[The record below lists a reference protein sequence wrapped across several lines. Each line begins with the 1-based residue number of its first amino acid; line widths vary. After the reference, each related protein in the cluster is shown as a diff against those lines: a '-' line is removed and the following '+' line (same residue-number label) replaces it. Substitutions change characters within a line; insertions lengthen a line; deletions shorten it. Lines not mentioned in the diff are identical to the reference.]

1 MSAFAIPLPAGYR
14 PDWVFKYHGRD
25 PAGPTERVDGTRL
38 TKAVDIG
45 GRPVILDMS
54 IGGQSVG
61 VATVPALSAEE
72 TETARR
78 IVARMLGLTGDPTG
92 FEARA
97 ATEPAVARLIGDRA
111 GLRFPLSATI
121 FEGLVWAIVG
131 QQVNLTF
138 AATLR
143 RTVIELA
150 GMAAPDGMIVHP
162 GPVAVAALDPEELG
176 RRKFSR
182 AKAAYLVG
190 AATAIAEGRLDLE
203 ALPTLPAEE
212 AAARFA
218 GIKGIGPWTANY
230 VLLRACGHPD
240 VVPAGDAGLAAG
252 LQAYFG
258 LDRRPTPEEQR
269 TLMAPF
275 APHRS
280 YATGHFWA
288 AWG

>member
-1 MSAFAIPLPAGYR
+1 MSAFTIPLPAGYR

-25 PAGPTERVDGTRL
+25 PEGPTERVAGTRL
-38 TKAVDIG
+38 TKAVEIA

-54 IGGQSVG
+54 IGGQAVDV
-61 VATVPALSAEE
+61 VAVPALGAEAME
-72 TETARR
+72 SARR

-97 ATEPAVARLIGDRA
+97 AHDPAIARLIGDRA

-150 GMAAPDGMIVHP
+150 GRPAPDGMIVHP
-162 GPVAVAALDPEELG
+162 GPAAVAALDPEDLG

-203 ALPTLPAEE
+203 ALPSLPAEE
-212 AAARFA
+212 AAASFA

-252 LQAYFG
+252 LQAYFA

-269 TLMAPF
+269 SLMAPF

>member
-1 MSAFAIPLPAGYR
+1 MTGITIPLPAGYR

-25 PAGPTERVDGTRL
+25 PEGPTERVSGSRL
-38 TKAVDIG
+38 TKAVEIG
-45 GRPVILDMS
+45 GRPVILDMR
-54 IGGQSVG
+54 IGDQAVD
-61 VATVPALSAEE
+61 VTTEPALHGDGLIQAE
-72 TETARR
+72 R

-97 ATEPAVARLIGDRA
+97 AAEPAVARLIGDRF

-131 QQVNLTF
+131 QQVNLKF

-150 GMAAPDGMIVHP
+150 GKPAPGGMIVHP
-162 GPVAVAALDPEELG
+162 GPVAVAVLDPEELG

-190 AATAIAEGRLDLE
+190 AATAIAEGRLDLK
-203 ALPTLPAEE
+203 ALLSLPAED

-269 TLMAPF
+269 SLMAPF